1 MTGLALGMLEQ
12 ELQGQLLK
20 RRVSQDEE
28 DRLQNLLSQQKER
41 RQVIEDRIT
50 DLSWALK
57 TLKSNLP

>member
-1 MTGLALGMLEQ
+1 MTGLVLGMLEQ
-12 ELQGQLLK
+12 ELASQLAQ
-20 RRVSQDEE
+20 RQRSQEEE

>member
-12 ELQGQLLK
+12 ELQGQLVQ
-20 RRVSQDEE
+20 RQRSQEEE
-28 DRLQNLLSQQKER
+28 DRIQNLSSQQKER

-50 DLSWALK
+50 DLLWALK